1 MSLAKLLAAFAI
13 ILSVAGG
20 LSACASAPDPAPEA
34 APPPASST
42 ADGGPVTEND
52 PL

>member
-1 MSLAKLLAAFAI
+1 MSLAKLLAAFAV

-20 LSACASAPDPAPEA
+20 LSACSSVPDAAPGA
-34 APPPASST
+34 APPPASDKGDE
-42 ADGGPVTEND
+42 AAATENN